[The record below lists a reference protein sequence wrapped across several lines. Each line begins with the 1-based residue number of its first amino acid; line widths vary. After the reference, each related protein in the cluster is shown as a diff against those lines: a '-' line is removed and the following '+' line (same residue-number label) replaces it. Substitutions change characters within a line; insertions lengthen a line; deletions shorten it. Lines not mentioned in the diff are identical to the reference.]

1 MAKETVQAQTQRHYR
16 LTYRVRPPEGCPVRE
31 TAGTVSGVTVLVDGQ
46 ERRCELLVQDE
57 SGAFSVEQHSQPT
70 EHSCPCSVVI
80 DHGAVPHFEP
90 GAASGYMH
98 VAIYVGETTDAQAIT
113 EGLESVALDAELID
127 YTELGSKGDV
137 PIPLNLGALTEKR
150 WAALECAITNG
161 YYQTPSQTTIEAM
174 ADELGISS
182 SAFAT
187 RLRKAEREVFE
198 QIRRSI

>member
-1 MAKETVQAQTQRHYR
+1 MTDETVQEPDKRHLR
-16 LTYRVRPPEGCPVRE
+16 LTYRVRPPEGCPVRD
-31 TAGTVSGVTVLVDGQ
+31 ANGTVSDVTVLVDGDQ
-46 ERRCELLVQDE
+46 RRCELLVQE
-57 SGAFSVEQHSQPT
+57 ENGTFSVEHRGQPNST
-70 EHSCPCSVVI
+70 SCPCSVVI
-80 DHGAVPHFEP
+80 DHGVVPHFDP
-90 GAASGYMH
+90 GAAPGYMN
-98 VAIYVGETTDAQAIT
+98 VAIYVGETTDAQSIT
-113 EGLESVALDAELID
+113 EGLESVAPDAELID
-127 YTELGSKGDV
+127 YTELESVGDV

-161 YYQTPSQTTIEAM
+161 YYETPSKTTIEGM